1 MCCISICT
9 GDICSPSPDRSTG
22 ELGLGK
28 EKTIVLCASIPNIIC
43 LQYTEYSMEHR
54 VSLSLQNSFF
64 LSPMLRGKK
73 SVEDDE
79 A

>member
-1 MCCISICT
+1 MCCIYICT

-28 EKTIVLCASIPNIIC
+28 EKTIVLCASIPISFTN
-43 LQYTEYSMEHR
+43 SMKHR
-54 VSLSLQNSFF
+54 VSLSLKNSFF